1 MAMLLLACRFLYPG
15 AMARLRQ
22 SARQVQVVL
31 MVGKWVDLGL
41 VLEVDWVE
49 FLLVV
54 VVMEVLE
61 VLQRQLPGSHTV

>member
-1 MAMLLLACRFLYPG
+1 
-15 AMARLRQ
+15 
-22 SARQVQVVL
+22 
-31 MVGKWVDLGL
+31 VDLGL

-49 FLLVV
+49 FLLAV